1 MARWVESTAMLDI
14 VNELR
19 DRSFSTKSRD
29 PLCERAANEITMLRE
44 MLTRQSESSLEA
56 VRLMMDNA
64 SRYGYILGGLEMVAA
79 GHATSS
85 RVLEAF
91 RSRFHN

>member
-1 MARWVESTAMLDI
+1 MNDI

-19 DRSFSTKSRD
+19 DRSFSFKSRD
-29 PLCERAANEITMLRE
+29 VLCERAADEIATLRE
-44 MLTRQSESSLEA
+44 MLARQRESSLEVA
-56 VRLMMDNA
+56 RLMTDNA

-91 RSRFHN
+91 RSRYP